1 MNTLLR
7 TFYECIKGNPMELTT
22 DKKETTVWLC
32 ESKEKF
38 GENEKKLNAMFTLKT
53 PMRITQNDA
62 Q

>member
-38 GENEKKLNAMFTLKT
+38 GENTRH
-53 PMRITQNDA
+53 P
-62 Q
+62 

>member
-7 TFYECIKGNPMELTT
+7 TFYECIKGNPMELTK

-38 GENEKKLNAMFTLKT
+38 GENTRRFTREIFPK
-53 PMRITQNDA
+53 RCI
-62 Q
+62 